1 MGVNW
6 SHSEASPQQIPM
18 VLTSTWLHFSSLP
31 PSSFHAV
38 YSLCLRMCRSV
49 VETNVGVFG
58 SEKQSVSRLDG
69 DAVMTEPCW
78 WKTLVSSSITVS
90 SISTSDIF
98 DQIHLSAD
106 RFALPT
112 LSGCIK
118 EEWFVCMNLLSHM
131 ETRSSCFHFLNISA
145 GGQNALMSWQ
155 HYWRWAPF

>member
-1 MGVNW
+1 MKEWEWIGAILKPAD
-6 SHSEASPQQIPM
+6 SDGIDFHLASSI
-18 VLTSTWLHFSSLP
+18 LLY
-31 PSSFHAV
+31 AV
-38 YSLCLRMCRSV
+38 YGLCLCMWRSV

-78 WKTLVSSSITVS
+78 WKTLVSLSMTVS

-98 DQIHLSAD
+98 NQIHLSPAPAD
-106 RFALPT
+106 RFALPP

-118 EEWFVCMNLLSHM
+118 GGWFVCMNPLSHM
-131 ETRSSCFHFLNISA
+131 EARSSCFHFLNISA
-145 GGQNALMSWQ
+145 GAQNVLISWQ